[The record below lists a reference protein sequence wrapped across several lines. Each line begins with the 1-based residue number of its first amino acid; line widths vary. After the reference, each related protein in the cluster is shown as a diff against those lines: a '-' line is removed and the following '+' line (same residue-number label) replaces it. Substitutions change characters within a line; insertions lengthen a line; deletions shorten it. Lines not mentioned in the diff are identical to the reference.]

1 MFVVSVTRKLFISPR
16 THKSSLVGMMDLF
29 GLRRMTLQ
37 PNDRFI
43 LEGNSMT
50 FIRATVALL
59 ATAVAAGALAAG
71 NTTNEDFRDAKK
83 MLERKVY
90 MDHRVTL
97 YCGYAFDKK
106 KNVNLPST
114 FTTPGHNERATRVE
128 WEHVVPA
135 ENFGRAFKEW
145 RDGSGRCI
153 NDKGHFFKGR
163 RCAEKLSPEFRLM
176 QADMFNL
183 FPAVGAVNAVRS
195 NYNYEMLPNAHYSF
209 GSCEMKIDGRRA
221 EPPARSRGE
230 IARAMLYMENAYSP
244 IYKMS
249 NKQRR
254 LIEEWN
260 REYPV
265 TQWECTR
272 ASRIAQ
278 LQGNENPFVAEAC
291 RKAGLD
297 YRGL

>member
-1 MFVVSVTRKLFISPR
+1 MSMIRIAAFVAA
-16 THKSSLVGMMDLF
+16 
-29 GLRRMTLQ
+29 
-37 PNDRFI
+37 
-43 LEGNSMT
+43 
-50 FIRATVALL
+50 AT
-59 ATAVAAGALAAG
+59 VAAGALAAG

-106 KNVNLPST
+106 KNVDLPAG
-114 FTTPGHNERATRVE
+114 FTTPGHKERAGRVE

-145 RDGSGRCI
+145 REGSGQCI
-153 NDKGHFFKGR
+153 NDKGHFYKGR
-163 RCAEKLSPEFRLM
+163 RCAEKLSKEFRLM

-195 NYNYEMLPNAHYSF
+195 NYNYELLPNVSHTF
-209 GSCEMKIDGRRA
+209 GTCEMKVDGRRA
-221 EPPARSRGE
+221 EPPERARGE
-230 IARAMLYMENAYSP
+230 IARAMLYMADAYSP
-244 IYKMS
+244 IYKLS
-249 NKQRR
+249 DRQRR
-254 LIEEWN
+254 MVENWHQQ
-260 REYPV
+260 YPV

-272 ASRIAQ
+272 AARIAK
-278 LQGNENPFVAEAC
+278 LQGNENEIVAQAC

-297 YRGL
+297 YRVR